1 MVQNNTKKNETSV
14 ETQSKLTFRYHTP
27 TVNISDFLDNI
38 LNVGLLDLTKL
49 GNLFQIKNQRT
60 CTELKL

>member
-1 MVQNNTKKNETSV
+1 MWKL
-14 ETQSKLTFRYHTP
+14 TQSKLTFRYHTS

-38 LNVGLLDLTKL
+38 LNIGLLDLTKL